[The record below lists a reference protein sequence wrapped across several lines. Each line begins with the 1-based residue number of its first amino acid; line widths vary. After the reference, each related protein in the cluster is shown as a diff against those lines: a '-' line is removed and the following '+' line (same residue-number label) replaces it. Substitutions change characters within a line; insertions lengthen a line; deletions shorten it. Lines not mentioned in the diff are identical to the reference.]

1 MLPHFSAYN
10 FLEVLENMKKYMTK
24 KIFFVT
30 TLYIYICF
38 LGNVYADT
46 SNVNDVKISSPAA
59 IVIDTLNGRVL
70 YEKNGYEKRNIASL
84 TKILTAIVTVE
95 NVKLDEVVTI
105 KTSSSN
111 IGGSTVGMRKGD
123 EITVKAL
130 MYGMLMC
137 SGNDCAYALAEYV
150 GGDIQTFADLMME
163 KAKEIGAKSSSFK
176 NPHGLDVEGHYS
188 TAYDMALITRYA
200 LNNQVIN
207 EIVGTSSITIQFGKS
222 VKTFSNTNRLLRTYS
237 CADGVK
243 TGFTNGANRCLIA
256 SATKDELRV
265 IAVVLGSETTDI
277 RFNDAK
283 TLLEYAL
290 DNYSV
295 KDISKNMN
303 WYINLPIYKG
313 KEEKYERYITREM
326 KAVLTDEEYEKIYV
340 KQTLLPVIYAPIS
353 KGYVLGQI
361 EMYIDNEKIYSEDII
376 LEKNIEKKEPFDY
389 FKEGIKN
396 MFKLKVRLI

>member
-1 MLPHFSAYN
+1 
-10 FLEVLENMKKYMTK
+10 MKKTII
-24 KIFFVT
+24 KIIFAIT
-30 TLYIYICF
+30 ICF
-38 LGNVYADT
+38 NAFQNVFADT
-46 SNVNDVKISSPAA
+46 SNVNDVKISSPSA
-59 IVIDTLNGRVL
+59 IVIDSINGRVL

-84 TKILTAIVTVE
+84 TKILTAIVTLE

-105 KTSSSN
+105 KTSSSS
-111 IGGSTVGMRKGD
+111 IGGSTVGMSKGD

-150 GGDIQTFADLMME
+150 GGDIETFAKLMTE
-163 KAKEIGAKSSSFK
+163 KAKEIGAKDSNFK

-188 TAYDMALITRYA
+188 TAYDMALITKYA

-207 EIVGTSSITIQFGKS
+207 EIVGTESTTIQFGKT

-237 CADGVK
+237 NADGVK

-290 DNYSV
+290 SNYSV
-295 KDISKNMN
+295 KDISQNMN
-303 WYINLPIYKG
+303 WYINIPIYKG
-313 KEEKYERYITREM
+313 KEEKYEEYITREM
-326 KAVLTDEEYEKIYV
+326 KAALTDEEYEKIYV
-340 KQTLLPVIYAPIS
+340 KQTLLPVIYAPMS

-361 EMYIDNEKIYSEDII
+361 DMYIDNEKIYSEEI
-376 LEKNIEKKEPFDY
+376 LLKKNVEKKEPFDY
-389 FKEGIKN
+389 VKEAVKN

>member
-1 MLPHFSAYN
+1 
-10 FLEVLENMKKYMTK
+10 MKKYITIK
-24 KIFFVT
+24 WLFVA
-30 TLYIYICF
+30 TLYIHICF

-46 SNVNDVKISSPAA
+46 SNVNDVKISSPSA
-59 IVIDTLNGRVL
+59 IVIDNINGRVL

-105 KTSSSN
+105 KTSSSS
-111 IGGSTVGMRKGD
+111 IGGSTVGMSKGD

-150 GGDIQTFADLMME
+150 GGDIETFAKLMTE
-163 KAKEIGAKSSSFK
+163 KAKEIGAKDSNFK

-207 EIVGTSSITIQFGKS
+207 EIVGTESTTIQFGKT

-237 CADGVK
+237 NADGVK

-256 SATKDELRV
+256 SATKNELRV

-290 DNYSV
+290 NNYSV
-295 KDISKNMN
+295 KDISQNMN
-303 WYINLPIYKG
+303 WYINIPIYKG
-313 KEEKYERYITREM
+313 KEEKYEEYITREM

-340 KQTLLPVIYAPIS
+340 KQTLLPVIYAPMN

-361 EMYIDNEKIYSEDII
+361 DMYIDNEKIYSEEI
-376 LEKNIEKKEPFDY
+376 LLKKNVEKKEPFDY
-389 FKEGIKN
+389 VKEAVKN

>member
-1 MLPHFSAYN
+1 
-10 FLEVLENMKKYMTK
+10 MKKIVV
-24 KIFFVT
+24 KILFVIT
-30 TLYIYICF
+30 ICF
-38 LGNVYADT
+38 NVFQNVFADT
-46 SNVNDVKISSPAA
+46 SNVNDVKISSPSA
-59 IVIDTLNGRVL
+59 IVIDSINGRVL

-105 KTSSSN
+105 KTSSSS
-111 IGGSTVGMRKGD
+111 IGGSTVGMSKGD

-150 GGDIQTFADLMME
+150 GGDIETFAKLMTE
-163 KAKEIGAKSSSFK
+163 KAKEIGAKDSNFK
-176 NPHGLDVEGHYS
+176 NPHGLDVDGHYS

-207 EIVGTSSITIQFGKS
+207 KIVGTESITIQFGKT

-237 CADGVK
+237 NADGVK
-243 TGFTNGANRCLIA
+243 TGFTNGANRCLIG

-265 IAVVLGSETTDI
+265 IAVVLGAETTDM

-283 TLLEYAL
+283 MLLEYAL
-290 DNYSV
+290 SNYSI
-295 KDISKNMN
+295 KDISQNMN
-303 WYINLPIYKG
+303 WYVNIPIYKG
-313 KEEKYERYITREM
+313 KEEKYEKYITREM
-326 KAVLTDEEYEKIYV
+326 KAVLTEKEYDEIYV

-361 EMYIDNEKIYSEDII
+361 EMFVGNEKIYSEEII
-376 LEKNIEKKEPFDY
+376 LEKDIEKKGAFDY
-389 FKEGIKN
+389 VKEAVKN
-396 MFKLKVRLI
+396 IFKLKVRLI

>member
-1 MLPHFSAYN
+1 
-10 FLEVLENMKKYMTK
+10 MKRTII
-24 KIFFVT
+24 KIIFVIT
-30 TLYIYICF
+30 ICF
-38 LGNVYADT
+38 NAFQNVFADT
-46 SNVNDVKISSPAA
+46 SNVNDVKISSPSA
-59 IVIDTLNGRVL
+59 IVIDSINGRVL

-84 TKILTAIVTVE
+84 TKILTAIVTLE

-105 KTSSSN
+105 KTSSSS
-111 IGGSTVGMRKGD
+111 IGGSTVGMSKGD

-150 GGDIQTFADLMME
+150 GGDIETFAKLMTE
-163 KAKEIGAKSSSFK
+163 KAKEIGAKDSNFK

-188 TAYDMALITRYA
+188 TAYDMALITKYA

-207 EIVGTSSITIQFGKS
+207 EIVGTESTTIQFGKT

-237 CADGVK
+237 NADGVK

-290 DNYSV
+290 SNYSV
-295 KDISKNMN
+295 KDISQNMN
-303 WYINLPIYKG
+303 WYINIPIYKG
-313 KEEKYERYITREM
+313 KEEKYEEYITREM
-326 KAVLTDEEYEKIYV
+326 KAALTDEEYEKIYV
-340 KQTLLPVIYAPIS
+340 KQTLLPVIYAPMS

-361 EMYIDNEKIYSEDII
+361 DMYIDNEKIYSEEI
-376 LEKNIEKKEPFDY
+376 LLKKNVEKKEPFDY
-389 FKEGIKN
+389 VKEAVKN

>member
-1 MLPHFSAYN
+1 
-10 FLEVLENMKKYMTK
+10 MKKYINIK
-24 KIFFVT
+24 WLFVA
-30 TLYIYICF
+30 TLYIHICF

-46 SNVNDVKISSPAA
+46 SNVNDVKISSPSA
-59 IVIDTLNGRVL
+59 IVIDSINGRVL

-84 TKILTAIVTVE
+84 TKILTAIVTLE

-105 KTSSSN
+105 KTSSSS
-111 IGGSTVGMRKGD
+111 IGGSTVGMSKGD

-150 GGDIQTFADLMME
+150 GGDIETFAKLMTE
-163 KAKEIGAKSSSFK
+163 KAKEVGAKDSNFK

-207 EIVGTSSITIQFGKS
+207 EIVGTESTTIQFGKT

-237 CADGVK
+237 NADGVK

-290 DNYSV
+290 SNYSV
-295 KDISKNMN
+295 KDISQNMN
-303 WYINLPIYKG
+303 WYINIPIYKG
-313 KEEKYERYITREM
+313 KEEKYEEYITREM
-326 KAVLTDEEYEKIYV
+326 KAVLTEEEYEKIYV
-340 KQTLLPVIYAPIS
+340 KQTLLPVIYAPMN

-361 EMYIDNEKIYSEDII
+361 DMYIDNEKIYSEEI
-376 LEKNIEKKEPFDY
+376 LLKKNVEKKEPFDY
-389 FKEGIKN
+389 VKEAVKN

>member
-1 MLPHFSAYN
+1 
-10 FLEVLENMKKYMTK
+10 MKKTII
-24 KIFFVT
+24 KIIFVIT
-30 TLYIYICF
+30 ICF
-38 LGNVYADT
+38 NTFQNVFADT
-46 SNVNDVKISSPAA
+46 SNVNDVKISSPSA
-59 IVIDTLNGRVL
+59 IVIDSINGRVL

-84 TKILTAIVTVE
+84 TKILTAIVTLE
-95 NVKLDEVVTI
+95 NVKLDEIVTI
-105 KTSSSN
+105 KTSSSS
-111 IGGSTVGMRKGD
+111 IGGSTVGMSKGD

-150 GGDIQTFADLMME
+150 GGDVETFAKLMTE
-163 KAKEIGAKSSSFK
+163 KAKEIGAKDSNFK
-176 NPHGLDVEGHYS
+176 TPHGLDVEGHYS
-188 TAYDMALITRYA
+188 TAYDMALITKYA

-207 EIVGTSSITIQFGKS
+207 EIVGTESTTIQFGKT

-237 CADGVK
+237 NADGVK

-290 DNYSV
+290 SNYSV
-295 KDISKNMN
+295 KDISQNMN
-303 WYINLPIYKG
+303 WYINIPIYKG
-313 KEEKYERYITREM
+313 KEEKYEEYITREM

-340 KQTLLPVIYAPIS
+340 KQTLLPVIYAPMN

-361 EMYIDNEKIYSEDII
+361 DMYIDNEKIYSEEI
-376 LEKNIEKKEPFDY
+376 LLKKNVEKKEPFDY
-389 FKEGIKN
+389 VKEAVKN

>member
-1 MLPHFSAYN
+1 
-10 FLEVLENMKKYMTK
+10 MKKKITK
-24 KIFFVT
+24 
-30 TLYIYICF
+30 IYILLCGILTFF
-38 LGNVYADT
+38 LIFQSVFADT
-46 SNVNDVKISSPAA
+46 SNVNDIKISSPSA
-59 IVIDTLNGRVL
+59 IVIDSINGRVL

-95 NVKLDEVVTI
+95 NVKLEEVVTI
-105 KTSSSN
+105 KTSSSS
-111 IGGSTVGMRKGD
+111 IGGSTVGMSKGD
-123 EITVKAL
+123 EITVRAL

-150 GGDIQTFADLMME
+150 GGDIETFAKLMTE
-163 KAKEIGAKSSSFK
+163 KAKEIGAKDSNFK

-207 EIVGTSSITIQFGKS
+207 KIVGTESITIQFGKTER
-222 VKTFSNTNRLLRTYS
+222 TFSNTNRLLRTYAS
-237 CADGVK
+237 ADGVK

-265 IAVVLGSETTDI
+265 IAVVLGAETTDI

-290 DNYSV
+290 SNYSV
-295 KDISKNMN
+295 KDISQNMN
-303 WYINLPIYKG
+303 WYINIPVYKG
-313 KEEKYERYITREM
+313 KEDKYEKYITREM

-361 EMYIDNEKIYSEDII
+361 DMYIDNEKIYSEEIMLD
-376 LEKNIEKKEPFDY
+376 KNIDKKEPFDY

-396 MFKLKVRLI
+396 MFKLKVKLI

>member
-1 MLPHFSAYN
+1 
-10 FLEVLENMKKYMTK
+10 MKKTII
-24 KIFFVT
+24 KIIFVIT
-30 TLYIYICF
+30 ICF
-38 LGNVYADT
+38 NAFQNVFADT
-46 SNVNDVKISSPAA
+46 SNVNDVKISSPSA
-59 IVIDTLNGRVL
+59 IVIDSINGRVL

-84 TKILTAIVTVE
+84 TKILTAIVTLE

-105 KTSSSN
+105 KTSSSS
-111 IGGSTVGMRKGD
+111 IGGSTVGMSKGD

-150 GGDIQTFADLMME
+150 GGDIETFAKLMTE
-163 KAKEIGAKSSSFK
+163 KAKEIGAKDSNFK

-188 TAYDMALITRYA
+188 TAYDMALITKYA

-207 EIVGTSSITIQFGKS
+207 EIVGTESTTIQFGKT

-237 CADGVK
+237 NADGVK

-290 DNYSV
+290 SNYSV
-295 KDISKNMN
+295 KDISQNMN
-303 WYINLPIYKG
+303 WYINIPIYKG
-313 KEEKYERYITREM
+313 KEEKYEEYITREM
-326 KAVLTDEEYEKIYV
+326 KAALTDEEYEKIYV
-340 KQTLLPVIYAPIS
+340 KQTLLPVIYAPMS

-361 EMYIDNEKIYSEDII
+361 DMYIDNEKIYSEEI
-376 LEKNIEKKEPFDY
+376 LLKKNVEKKEPFDY
-389 FKEGIKN
+389 VKEAVKN

>member
-1 MLPHFSAYN
+1 
-10 FLEVLENMKKYMTK
+10 MKKTII
-24 KIFFVT
+24 KIIFVIT
-30 TLYIYICF
+30 ICF
-38 LGNVYADT
+38 NAFQNVFADT
-46 SNVNDVKISSPAA
+46 SNVNDVKISSPSA
-59 IVIDTLNGRVL
+59 IVIDSINGRVL

-84 TKILTAIVTVE
+84 TKILTAIVTLE
-95 NVKLDEVVTI
+95 NVKLDEIVTI
-105 KTSSSN
+105 KTSSSS
-111 IGGSTVGMRKGD
+111 IGGSTVGMSKGD
-123 EITVKAL
+123 EITAKAL

-150 GGDIQTFADLMME
+150 GGDIETFAKLMTE
-163 KAKEIGAKSSSFK
+163 KAKEIGAKDSNFK

-188 TAYDMALITRYA
+188 TAYDMALITKYA

-207 EIVGTSSITIQFGKS
+207 EIVGTESTTIQFGKT

-237 CADGVK
+237 NADGVK

-290 DNYSV
+290 SNYSV
-295 KDISKNMN
+295 KDISQNMN
-303 WYINLPIYKG
+303 WYINIPIYKG
-313 KEEKYERYITREM
+313 KEEKYEEYITREM
-326 KAVLTDEEYEKIYV
+326 KAALTDEEYEKIYV
-340 KQTLLPVIYAPIS
+340 KQTLLPVIYAPMS

-361 EMYIDNEKIYSEDII
+361 DMYIDNEKIYSEEI
-376 LEKNIEKKEPFDY
+376 LLKKNVEKKEPFDY
-389 FKEGIKN
+389 VKEAVKN

>member
-1 MLPHFSAYN
+1 
-10 FLEVLENMKKYMTK
+10 MKKTII
-24 KIFFVT
+24 KIIFVIT
-30 TLYIYICF
+30 ICF
-38 LGNVYADT
+38 NAFQNVFADT
-46 SNVNDVKISSPAA
+46 SNVNDVKISSPSA
-59 IVIDTLNGRVL
+59 IVIDSINGRVL

-84 TKILTAIVTVE
+84 TKILTAIVTLE

-105 KTSSSN
+105 KTRSSS
-111 IGGSTVGMRKGD
+111 IGGSTVGMSKGD

-150 GGDIQTFADLMME
+150 GGDIETFAKLMTE
-163 KAKEIGAKSSSFK
+163 KAKEIGAKDSNFK

-207 EIVGTSSITIQFGKS
+207 EIVGTESTTIQFGKT

-237 CADGVK
+237 NADGVK

-290 DNYSV
+290 SNYSV
-295 KDISKNMN
+295 KDISQNMN
-303 WYINLPIYKG
+303 WYINIPIYKG
-313 KEEKYERYITREM
+313 KEEKYEEYITREM
-326 KAVLTDEEYEKIYV
+326 KAALTDEEYEKIYV
-340 KQTLLPVIYAPIS
+340 KQTLLPVIYAPMS

-361 EMYIDNEKIYSEDII
+361 DMYIDNEKIYSEEI
-376 LEKNIEKKEPFDY
+376 LLKKNVEKKEPFDY
-389 FKEGIKN
+389 VKEAVKN